1 MVDADPTFLSV
12 YKQAYNGLPKY
23 QFVLFPADL
32 LMKSCDALMALKLFL
47 DSSSFALTWYWLL
60 EKLNR
65 SEISFN
71 LPYLLLWFFQMP
83 LV

>member
-12 YKQAYNGLPKY
+12 YKRAYNGLQKY

-47 DSSSFALTWYWLL
+47 DSSSFALTWY
-60 EKLNR
+60 
-65 SEISFN
+65 
-71 LPYLLLWFFQMP
+71 
-83 LV
+83 